1 MTPLSSTSRT
11 RWVQL
16 CLGIIAMVMI
26 ANLQYG
32 WTLFVNPIQ
41 DHFAWSKAAIQVTF
55 TTFVF
60 VETWL
65 VPAEGY
71 LIDRFG
77 PRNLNIVAGVLVALS
92 WIMFSMATS
101 IWTFYAGAVVG
112 GIGAGIVYG
121 TSVGQALKW
130 FPDRRGLAAGL
141 TAAGFGAGSAATI
154 VPLARMING
163 DGYQHAFLFWG
174 IVQGLAVVVVA
185 FFLRAP
191 RPGEVTQFAT
201 SRAVVQTTRD
211 FKPLE
216 MLRSPIFYVMYV
228 AMLCV
233 AFGGLMATA
242 QIAPIAKDY
251 VVDEAPVTLLL
262 LTLPALQWA
271 LVLDRVL
278 NGLARPTFGWIS
290 DQIGRENTM
299 LLAFALE
306 GVIILGMI
314 KFAASPL
321 LFVIGTGLLFFS
333 YGEVF
338 SLFPALSADTWGRKY
353 ATANYGF
360 LYTSKGTAA
369 LMVPLANVLKEHT
382 GSWIP
387 IFQTAAAL
395 NFVAAL
401 LAFFV
406 IKPMRARKSAL
417 EGLKPAVAATTV
429 VALVALT
436 TFAPLPARAADTA
449 PVQAEV
455 ASSVT
460 APFEQFIKIY
470 EKKHPGTKVNAKY
483 LGGQVIQ
490 ADVEAD
496 GPIDVVIVGKN
507 QTDKLTAHINPPVA
521 ILTNR
526 EVILIPKGSTKV
538 KSLKDLANPGV
549 RVGLGNADSAVGTL
563 ARGVLKKA
571 ALDPAYGTDFPQKVR
586 ANTTFEGTSGVEVVN
601 AVSSGKVDA
610 AIAFVSDVDPS
621 KFSGVKIPDNLNVDS
636 VYYVFVPKS
645 AKNAAAANEIVKL
658 VSSKQGEAILH
669 SYRYLPPPKE
679 TH

>member
-1 MTPLSSTSRT
+1 LSTAISNPGRT

-16 CLGIIAMVMI
+16 VLGIIAMVMI

-32 WTLFVNPIQ
+32 WTLFVDPIQ
-41 DHFAWSKAAIQVTF
+41 ERFSWSRAAIQITF

-77 PRNLNIVAGVLVALS
+77 PKLITVAGGALVALS
-92 WIMFSMATS
+92 WVMFANAGS
-101 IWTFYAGAVVG
+101 IWTFYVGAVVG

-121 TSVGQALKW
+121 TAVGQALKW

-141 TAAGFGAGSAATI
+141 TAAGFGAGSALTI
-154 VPLARMING
+154 IPLSNMITAAG
-163 DGYQHAFLFWG
+163 FQRAFLVFG
-174 IVQGLAVVVVA
+174 LIQGVVVMLVG
-185 FFLRAP
+185 FLLRAP
-191 RPGEVTQFAT
+191 RPGEMTLLPT
-201 SRAVVQTTRD
+201 SRAIVQTTRD
-211 FKPLE
+211 FQPGE
-216 MLRSPIFYVMYV
+216 MLRTPLFWVMYV

-233 AFGGLMATA
+233 AFGGVNATA
-242 QIAPIAKDY
+242 QLGPMAKDY
-251 VVDEAPVTLLL
+251 IVDYVPLTFLVFTL
-262 LTLPALQWA
+262 TALQWA

-278 NGLARPTFGWIS
+278 NGVARPLFGWIS
-290 DQIGRENTM
+290 DRIGRENTM
-299 LLAFALE
+299 LLAFSLQA
-306 GVIILGMI
+306 VTILAMI
-314 KFAASPL
+314 KLAAYPVLFVVGSAL
-321 LFVIGTGLLFFS
+321 LFLT

-338 SLFPALSADTWGRKY
+338 SLFPSLSADTWGRKF
-353 ATANYGF
+353 ATTNYGF

-369 LMVPLANVLKEHT
+369 LLVPVANVIKDHT

-387 IFQTAAAL
+387 VFQLSAAL
-395 NFVAAL
+395 NVVAAL

-417 EGLKPAVAATTV
+417 EALKPAAATAG
-429 VALVALT
+429 ALAVALT
-436 TFAPLPARAADTA
+436 VFGFPTPLAAA
-449 PVQAEV
+449 EAVQAEV

-470 EKKHPGTKVNAKY
+470 EKKHPGSKVVAKY

-490 ADVEAD
+490 ADVEGD
-496 GPIDVVIVGKN
+496 NPIDVVIVGKN

-526 EVILIPKGSTKV
+526 EVILVPKGSTKV

-571 ALDPAYGTDFPQKVR
+571 ALDPAYGADFPQKVR

-601 AVSSGKVDA
+601 SVSSGKVDA

-621 KFSGVKIPDNLNVDS
+621 RFSGVKIPDNLNVDS
-636 VYYVFVPKS
+636 VYYVFVPKGS
-645 AKNAAAANEIVKL
+645 KNAAAGNELMKL
-658 VSSKQGEAILH
+658 VTSKQGEAILH
-669 SYRYLPPPKE
+669 SYRFLPPPKG
-679 TH
+679 

>member
-1 MTPLSSTSRT
+1 MAATLSGTGRT

-16 CLGIIAMVMI
+16 ILGIIAMVMI

-41 DHFAWSKAAIQVTF
+41 DHFHWSKAAIQTTF

-77 PRNLNIVAGVLVALS
+77 PRVITVVGGALVALS
-92 WIMFSMATS
+92 WVMFANAGS
-101 IWTFYAGAVVG
+101 IWTFYVGAAIG

-121 TSVGQALKW
+121 TTVGQALKW
-130 FPDRRGLAAGL
+130 FPDKRGLAAGL
-141 TAAGFGAGSAATI
+141 TAAGFGAGSAMTI
-154 VPLARMING
+154 IPLANMITNS
-163 DGYQHAFLFWG
+163 GYQQTFLVFG
-174 IVQGLAVVVVA
+174 LIQGFFVIVIG

-191 RPGEVTQFAT
+191 REGEVTAVAT
-201 SRAVVQTTRD
+201 SAQIHQTTRD

-216 MLRSPIFYVMYV
+216 MLRTPLFWIMYL

-233 AFGGLMATA
+233 AYGGVMATA
-242 QIAPIAKDY
+242 QLAPIAKDY
-251 VVDEAPVTLLL
+251 IVDDVPVKLLL
-262 LTLPALQWA
+262 FTLPAIQWA

-290 DQIGRENTM
+290 DRIGRENTM
-299 LLAFALE
+299 LLAFTLE

-314 KFAASPL
+314 KVAANPL
-321 LFVIGTGLLFFS
+321 LFVLGSALLFFA

-338 SLFPALSADTWGRKY
+338 SLFPSLSADTWGRKY
-353 ATANYGF
+353 ATTNYGF

-369 LMVPLANVLKEHT
+369 LLVPYANILKDAT
-382 GSWIP
+382 GSWLP
-387 IFQTAAAL
+387 IFQLAAAL
-395 NFVAAL
+395 NIFAAL

-406 IKPMRARKSAL
+406 IKPMRARKRASEA
-417 EGLKPAVAATTV
+417 LKPVAAATAV
-429 VALVALT
+429 IALL
-436 TFAPLPARAADTA
+436 FAASSAPRPASAADT
-449 PVQAEV
+449 VNAEV

-460 APFEQFIKIY
+460 APFEQFIKLY
-470 EKKHPGTKVNAKY
+470 EKRHPGTTVSAKY

-490 ADVEAD
+490 SDVEAD
-496 GPIDVVIVGKN
+496 NPIDIVIVGKN

-526 EVILIPKGSTKV
+526 EVILVPKGSTKI

-571 ALDPAYGTDFPQKVR
+571 ALDPAYGSDFPQKVR
-586 ANTTFEGTSGVEVVN
+586 ANTVFEGTSGVEVVN

-636 VYYVFVPKS
+636 VYYVFVPKG
-645 AKNAAAANEIVKL
+645 AKNAAAGNEIMKL
-658 VSSKQGEAILH
+658 VSSKQGAAILH
-669 SYRYLPPPKE
+669 SYRFLPPPKS
-679 TH
+679 

>member
-1 MTPLSSTSRT
+1 LSTAISNPGRT

-16 CLGIIAMVMI
+16 VLGIIAMVMI

-32 WTLFVNPIQ
+32 WTLFVSPIEE
-41 DHFAWSKAAIQVTF
+41 HFHWSRAAIQVTF

-77 PRNLNIVAGVLVALS
+77 PKLITVAGGALVALS
-92 WIMFSMATS
+92 WVMFSYAGS
-101 IWTFYAGAVVG
+101 IWTFYAGAVIG

-121 TSVGQALKW
+121 TTVGQALKW
-130 FPDRRGLAAGL
+130 FPDKRGLAAGF
-141 TAAGFGAGSAATI
+141 TAAGFGAGSALTI
-154 VPLARMING
+154 VPLAQMIANR
-163 DGYQHAFLFWG
+163 GYQETFFVFGLIQG
-174 IVQGLAVVVVA
+174 IVVLIIG

-191 RPGEVTQFAT
+191 APGEITLTA
-201 SRAVVQTTRD
+201 SSKAIHQTTRD
-211 FKPLE
+211 FTPGEILRTPLFW
-216 MLRSPIFYVMYV
+216 IMYV

-233 AFGGLMATA
+233 AAGGLMATA
-242 QIAPIAKDY
+242 QLGPIAKDY
-251 VVDEAPVTLLL
+251 IVDEVPVTLLL
-262 LTLPALQWA
+262 ITLPALQWA
-271 LVLDRVL
+271 LVMDRVL
-278 NGLARPTFGWIS
+278 NGLARPFFGWIS
-290 DQIGRENTM
+290 DRIGRENTM
-299 LLAFALE
+299 LIAFSLQGA
-306 GVIILGMI
+306 IILLMI
-314 KFAASPL
+314 QSAANPV
-321 LFVIGTGLLFFS
+321 LFVLMSGLLFFT

-338 SLFPALSADTWGRKY
+338 SLFPSLSADTWGRKY

-369 LMVPLANVLKEHT
+369 VLVPFANVLKEHT
-382 GSWIP
+382 GSWLP
-387 IFQTAAAL
+387 IFQIAAAL
-395 NFVAAL
+395 NILAAL
-401 LAFFV
+401 VSFFV
-406 IKPMRARKSAL
+406 IKPLRARKTAREAL
-417 EGLKPAVAATTV
+417 VPAAAATAALAIAIGV
-429 VALVALT
+429 VAI
-436 TFAPLPARAADTA
+436 PPPASAADTIN
-449 PVQAEV
+449 AEV

-470 EKKHPGTKVNAKY
+470 EKKHPGSKVVAKY

-490 ADVEAD
+490 ADVEGD
-496 GPIDVVIVGKN
+496 NPIDVVIVGKN

-526 EVILIPKGSTKV
+526 EVILVPKGSTKV

-571 ALDPAYGTDFPQKVR
+571 ALDPAYGADFPQKVR

-601 AVSSGKVDA
+601 SVSTGKVDA

-621 KFSGVKIPDNLNVDS
+621 RFSGVKIPDNLNVDS
-636 VYYVFVPKS
+636 VYYVFVPKGS
-645 AKNAAAANEIVKL
+645 KNAAAGNELMKL
-658 VSSKQGEAILH
+658 VTSKQGEAILH
-669 SYRYLPPPKE
+669 SYRFLPPPKG
-679 TH
+679 

>member
-1 MTPLSSTSRT
+1 LYTAAASSGRI

-16 CLGIIAMVMI
+16 ILGVIAMIMI

-32 WTLFVNPIQ
+32 WTLFVDPIQ
-41 DHFAWSKAAIQVTF
+41 EHFSWSRAAIQVTF

-77 PRNLNIVAGVLVALS
+77 PKVITIVGGALVAVS
-92 WIMFSMATS
+92 WVMFANATS
-101 IWTFYAGAVVG
+101 IWTFYTGAVVG

-121 TSVGQALKW
+121 TAVGQALKW

-141 TAAGFGAGSAATI
+141 TAAGFGAGSALTI
-154 VPLARMING
+154 IPLSNMITAS
-163 DGYQHAFLFWG
+163 GYQHAFFVFGLIQG
-174 IVQGLAVVVVA
+174 AIVMLVG

-191 RPGEVTQFAT
+191 RAGEMTLLPS
-201 SRAVVQTTRD
+201 SRAIVQTTRD
-211 FKPLE
+211 FKPGE
-216 MLRSPIFYVMYV
+216 MLRTPLFWIMYL

-233 AFGGLMATA
+233 AYGGVMATA
-242 QIAPIAKDY
+242 QLAPMAKDY
-251 VVDEAPVTLLL
+251 IVDFVPLTFMIFTL
-262 LTLPALQWA
+262 TALQWA
-271 LVLDRVL
+271 LVLDRIL

-290 DQIGRENTM
+290 DRIGRENTM
-299 LLAFALE
+299 LLAFSLQA
-306 GVIILGMI
+306 ITILAMI
-314 KFAASPL
+314 KLAAYPVLFVVGSAL
-321 LFVIGTGLLFFS
+321 LFLT

-338 SLFPALSADTWGRKY
+338 SLFPSLSADTWGKKF
-353 ATANYGF
+353 ATTNYGF

-369 LMVPLANVLKEHT
+369 LLVPVANIIKDTFH
-382 GSWIP
+382 SWIP
-387 IFQTAAAL
+387 VFQLAAVL
-395 NFVAAL
+395 NVVAAL

-406 IKPMRARKSAL
+406 IKPMRARKTAL
-417 EGLKPAVAATTV
+417 EALKPVAATV
-429 VALVALT
+429 GVLALAIATLAV
-436 TFAPLPARAADTA
+436 PARTSAADT
-449 PVQAEV
+449 VNAEV

-470 EKKHPGTKVNAKY
+470 EKKHSGSTVAAKY

-490 ADVEAD
+490 GDVEGD
-496 GPIDVVIVGKN
+496 NPIDVVIVGKN
-507 QTDKLTAHINPPVA
+507 QVDKLTAHINPPVA

-526 EVILIPKGSTKV
+526 EVILVPKGSTKV

-571 ALDPAYGTDFPQKVR
+571 ALDAAYGIDFPQKVR
-586 ANTTFEGTSGVEVVN
+586 ANTTFEGTSGAEVVN

-645 AKNAAAANEIVKL
+645 SKNAAAGNEMMKL
-658 VSSKQGEAILH
+658 ITSKQGEAILH
-669 SYRYLPPPKE
+669 SYRFLPPPKG
-679 TH
+679 

>member
-1 MTPLSSTSRT
+1 
-11 RWVQL
+11 
-16 CLGIIAMVMI
+16 MVMI

-41 DHFAWSKAAIQVTF
+41 DHFHWSKAAIQVTF

-77 PRNLNIVAGVLVALS
+77 PKVITVVGGALVALS
-92 WIMFSMATS
+92 WVMFAYAGS

-121 TSVGQALKW
+121 TTVGQALKW
-130 FPDRRGLAAGL
+130 FPDKRGLAAGL
-141 TAAGFGAGSAATI
+141 TAAGFGAGSAITI
-154 VPLARMING
+154 VPLANMISG
-163 DGYQHAFLFWG
+163 SGYQQTFLVFG
-174 IVQGLAVVVVA
+174 LIQGFFVIVIG
-185 FFLRAP
+185 FMLRAP
-191 RPGEVTQFAT
+191 RPGEMTLTAT
-201 SRAVVQTTRD
+201 SAAIHQTTRD

-216 MLRSPIFYVMYV
+216 MLRTPLFWVMYL

-233 AFGGLMATA
+233 AYGGVMATA
-242 QIAPIAKDY
+242 QLAPIAKDY
-251 VVDEAPVTLLL
+251 IVDEVPVKLLL
-262 LTLPALQWA
+262 FTLPAIQWA

-290 DQIGRENTM
+290 DRIGRENTM
-299 LLAFALE
+299 LLAFTLE
-306 GVIILGMI
+306 GIIILGMI
-314 KFAASPL
+314 KFAANPL
-321 LFVIGTGLLFFS
+321 LFVLGSGLLFFA

-338 SLFPALSADTWGRKY
+338 SLFPSLSADTWGRKY
-353 ATANYGF
+353 ATTNYGF

-369 LMVPLANVLKEHT
+369 LLVPYANILKDAT
-382 GSWIP
+382 GSWLP
-387 IFQTAAAL
+387 IFQLAAAL
-395 NFVAAL
+395 NIFAAL

-406 IKPMRARKSAL
+406 IKPMRARKRASEA
-417 EGLKPAVAATTV
+417 LKPVAAATAV
-429 VALVALT
+429 VALLFTASS
-436 TFAPLPARAADTA
+436 APLPASAADT
-449 PVQAEV
+449 VTAEV

-470 EKKHPGTKVNAKY
+470 EKKHPGTTVSAKY

-490 ADVEAD
+490 GDVEAD
-496 GPIDVVIVGKN
+496 NPIDVVIVGKN

-526 EVILIPKGSTKV
+526 EVILVPKGSTKV

-586 ANTTFEGTSGVEVVN
+586 ANTVFEGTSGVDVVN
-601 AVSSGKVDA
+601 SVSSGKVDA

-636 VYYVFVPKS
+636 VYYVFVPKGS
-645 AKNAAAANEIVKL
+645 KNAAAGNEIMKL

-669 SYRYLPPPKE
+669 SYRFLPPPKS
-679 TH
+679 